1 MEFSGIFYN
10 YIVNKGKVRVKKF
23 AEIYNYIVNKEKIV
37 NLQLYLKYN
46 NMQMASLSPRPIA
59 KCDDGFGL
67 SIQASSAHH
76 CEKGENGIYKSV
88 ELGCLSSPEE
98 SLSEYK
104 DWDDS
109 STYGYVPVE
118 VVDAIIAKHG
128 GIILPD

>member
-1 MEFSGIFYN
+1 MKTMSTVEYLN
-10 YIVNKGKVRVKKF
+10 ATEKKTPTASNDMF
-23 AEIYNYIVNKEKIV
+23 A
-37 NLQLYLKYN
+37 LL
-46 NMQMASLSPRPIA
+46 MQMASLSPRPIA
-59 KCDDGFGL
+59 KCVDGFSL

-76 CEKGENGIYKSV
+76 CEKGEDGTYKSV
-88 ELGCLSSPEE
+88 ELGCLSSSEE
-98 SLSEYK
+98 TLSEYE

>member
-1 MEFSGIFYN
+1 M
-10 YIVNKGKVRVKKF
+10 KVMNTVDYLNATEKKAPATSNDMF
-23 AEIYNYIVNKEKIV
+23 A
-37 NLQLYLKYN
+37 LL
-46 NMQMASLSPRPIA
+46 MQMASLSPRPIA
-59 KCDDGFGL
+59 KCDDGFSL

-76 CEKGENGIYKSV
+76 YEKGENGVYKSV

-98 SLSEYK
+98 SLSEYE

>member
-1 MEFSGIFYN
+1 M
-10 YIVNKGKVRVKKF
+10 KVMNTVDYLNATEKKAPAASNDMF
-23 AEIYNYIVNKEKIV
+23 A
-37 NLQLYLKYN
+37 LL
-46 NMQMASLSPRPIA
+46 MQMVSLSPRPIA

>member
-1 MEFSGIFYN
+1 M
-10 YIVNKGKVRVKKF
+10 KVMNTVDYLNATEKKAPATSNDMF
-23 AEIYNYIVNKEKIV
+23 A
-37 NLQLYLKYN
+37 LL
-46 NMQMASLSPRPIA
+46 MQMASLSPRPIA

-76 CEKGENGIYKSV
+76 CENGENGIYKSV

>member
-1 MEFSGIFYN
+1 M
-10 YIVNKGKVRVKKF
+10 KVMNTVDYLNATEKKAPATSNDMF
-23 AEIYNYIVNKEKIV
+23 A
-37 NLQLYLKYN
+37 LL
-46 NMQMASLSPRPIA
+46 MQMASLSPRPIA
-59 KCDDGFGL
+59 KCDDGFSL

-76 CEKGENGIYKSV
+76 CEKGENGVYKSV

-98 SLSEYK
+98 SLSEYE

-128 GIILPD
+128 GIFALERMCFRCNSYYTKTTKK